1 MLYDNKGTMMSQRY
15 VQWYD
20 IPKAGYEGSD
30 CKSTSATEVKMT
42 TFKCVSMS
50 KKQSIR

>member
-1 MLYDNKGTMMSQRY
+1 MQYDHNGTMMSQRY

-30 CKSTSATEVKMT
+30 CKSNMSDRAQDDNIQINVSACRNET
-42 TFKCVSMS
+42 
-50 KKQSIR
+50 